1 MGRVVHF
8 EIHAEDPERA
18 AAFYKGLFGWSVT
31 KWDGPVEYWLV
42 TTGPDAERGINGGVV
57 RRRGPRPAEG
67 QPVNSYVCTVEVPD
81 LDDRLAKA
89 AELGAELAL
98 AKMPVPGVGWLAYI
112 KDPEGNIL
120 GLMQPDPS
128 A

>member
-1 MGRVVHF
+1 MPRVVHF
-8 EIHAEDPERA
+8 EIHADDPDRA
-18 AAFYKGLFGWSVT
+18 AGFYSGLLGWQID
-31 KWDGPVEYWLV
+31 KWDGPVDYRLV
-42 TTGPDAERGINGGVV
+42 TIGPDSERGINGGIVP
-57 RRRGPRPAEG
+57 RRGPRPSEG
-67 QPVNSYVCTVEVPD
+67 QAVNAYVCTVEVPD

-89 AELGAELAL
+89 ATLGAELAL

-112 KDPEGNIL
+112 KDTEGNIL